1 MQLSNKLKKLH
12 LIMFTILLLK
22 LNINQ
27 ESILNTD
34 KDKIEVLII
43 PETINQ
49 SYRIYNLVLLLLHQ
63 NKVITIIRN

>member
-1 MQLSNKLKKLH
+1 MQLNMKLKKQH
-12 LIMFTILLLK
+12 LIMSTILLLK

-27 ESILNTD
+27 ESMLNTD

-49 SYRIYNLVLLLLHQ
+49 SYRIYNLILLLLLL
-63 NKVITIIRN
+63 NKRIAIIRN

>member
-1 MQLSNKLKKLH
+1 MS
-12 LIMFTILLLK
+12 TILLLK

>member
-12 LIMFTILLLK
+12 LIMSTILLLK

>member
-1 MQLSNKLKKLH
+1 
-12 LIMFTILLLK
+12 MFTILLLK